1 MSKTKILYLILIS
14 FILLLISG
22 FSIINRN
29 NFSGP
34 NLPIEYNKYKHD
46 WETVDSLISVG
57 LPKSALELV
66 ESIYD
71 EAKAQN
77 NAPQFIKASI
87 YKLKLKADFEEEFI
101 ETTVADL
108 KAEIEIAQSP
118 TKQILHSILADIYW
132 RYYQANRYKFLERTA
147 TTNPDFDDI
156 QTWDLKTLL
165 DAVIKN
171 YSASLDNKDLLHQA
185 NLRDYDVILET
196 ATESKKY
203 RPTLYDFLAHRAAD
217 FFMNDESSLT
227 EPAYHF
233 EIDKKEYFGSIKDFV
248 NLSMETKD
256 SLSLKFYALEILQD
270 LVAFHLNDKDPTALI
285 DANLKRLIFVYQ
297 NTTLENKDELY
308 ISNLENF
315 EKEYNNS
322 SASTD
327 ISFHIANH
335 YFREGKKYNPIRS
348 DDHKWE
354 IKKAADKCREA
365 VSKFPESDGA
375 ENCQVL
381 LEKIE
386 TKQFQLT
393 IDDVNLPEHPFL
405 GLLGFKNIS
414 HIYFRIV
421 KISFEKNQE
430 FEGRYR
436 NQKETLKRYID
447 LNSYKAWDMELPND
461 GDYQLHAAE
470 MKFPELEKGFYIVLV
485 SSSEKFDPDD
495 DFIAYQ
501 SFWISDISY
510 ISQNSNR
517 GNYRYYT
524 LHRENGT
531 AVKNVKAQLFYR
543 NYNYNTR
550 ETEFVAGGTY
560 ISDDNG
566 YFEVPA
572 LEKGKRSNSYYIQFT
587 FNGDTLVTN
596 DNFYHSQYSKPKPQT
611 RDYVKLFTDRAIYRP
626 GQTVYFKGIVLEKT
640 GNDFKIKPNHK
651 TPVIIT
657 DANHQ
662 RISELNLTSNEY
674 GSFNGTFVIPS
685 GGLTGSWSI
694 SVPSFAESFLVE
706 EYKRPK
712 FEVVFN
718 PIEGSYKLN
727 EEVSV
732 TGKSQAFVGNNISM
746 ADVKYRVVR
755 ETTYPWRYG
764 YFWDWFP
771 FQSSMEITNGFT
783 QTDEDGN
790 FTIKFNA
797 IPDQQANGNYTPVF
811 NYTIYADVT
820 DINGETQSNTTN
832 VRVSSVA
839 MEIMLDVKEI
849 EQIEDFKSI
858 TINTK
863 NLNGQKIDAKGKIVI
878 SKLKDPERLTRKRNW
893 AQPDLF
899 LMDKESFIKDF
910 PFDVYK
916 NENELTALELDSE
929 IAAYDFDTRTDS
941 VISLAQIQSFK
952 TGRYLITATSKD
964 SFGEEVEL
972 KKYVILFSMDSKKI
986 PIKQF
991 DWFYPHKEKYEP
1003 GETAKFLVGSAD
1015 KNVQVMYEVIQKDNI
1030 LKHEWIKLSNEQKSI
1045 EFPVLESHRGG
1056 ITLNVTF
1063 VKYNRAYNESYRIAV
1078 PYTNKELDFEFLTFR
1093 DKLIPGQQETWS
1105 VKIKGKDGDKV
1116 AAELLASMYDM
1127 SLDKFVENSWELSLY
1142 PTSYGSLLWNA
1153 RGAFSLGQA
1162 KSFNPKQI
1170 SYTTK
1175 VKAYDRLNW
1184 FGFNYFG
1191 NFYYKGGREGIVAL
1205 ERTAM
1210 PGEMAGMKDRNI
1222 SADAEMEEEVLY
1234 DEVVT
1239 NKEQV
1244 KPTGLQI
1251 RRDFKE
1257 TAFFYPTLFTDE
1269 NGDVEIKFT
1278 VPESLT
1284 KWKLMGLA
1292 HSKDLK
1298 YGQFEKEIV
1307 TRKDLMIVPN
1317 APRFFRQGDQMK
1329 FSTKVVNMAE
1339 IDLSGT
1345 ASLQFIDTRTNLD
1358 ITKHLMVEA
1367 EVKSFDVKKGL
1378 SQQMEWEISIPEDYD
1393 VISYRIIAKSGNFS
1407 DGEEKAIP
1415 VLSNRMLVTETLP
1428 MPVKGNETKK
1438 FKLKKLI
1445 TSGHA
1450 LQESNGQILK
1460 NFKLTLEFTSNP
1472 SWYAV
1477 QALPYL
1483 FEQTNESADAAFRRY
1498 YANSIASYIVN
1509 FNPKIKQVFDTWKN
1523 YSPDALLSNLD
1534 KNEELKSVI
1543 LNETPWVRDAQNETE
1558 RKRRVAVLF
1567 DLNKIAESKR
1577 SALRKLFQMQ
1587 SPNGGFPWYKG
1598 GRDNL
1603 FITQRIVTGLGHL
1616 KNLGVVDPVN
1626 DSEIKQMIIRAVRY
1640 LDQEI
1645 VDDYKSLLDRK
1656 VNLDDNHIG
1665 SYKVQF
1671 LYARSYFH
1679 EDIPLSKNIKEAFDY
1694 YYGQAKKYWT
1704 SFGIYQKGML
1714 ALSMQRFGE
1723 ESIQFDIMRSVDE
1736 HSLTSDEMGKYWR
1749 DNKGGYYWYEAP
1761 IETQALLIEAYAEV
1775 SQDKESVALM
1785 KIWLLKQKQT
1795 QDWKTPKA
1803 TADAVYAL
1811 LLRGSDWLAN
1821 DELAIIE
1828 IGNKTIN
1835 PLQLEDTKVEAG
1847 TGYFKTSWSGSE
1859 INPSM
1864 GNVTV
1869 TNKNE
1874 SIGWGALYWQY
1885 FQDLDKITFAKT
1897 PLAIDKKLYLQQ
1909 NTDSGPVLK
1918 PIENGTQLKVG
1929 DKVMVRIEIRVD
1941 RNMEFVHMKDMRAS
1955 AFEPVNVLSGYR
1967 YAGGLGYYEST
1978 LDASTNFFFD
1988 YLPKGTYVFEYELTA
2003 SQKGD
2008 FSNGITTIQCMYA
2021 PEYTSHSEGVRVVVK

>member
-14 FILLLISG
+14 FIVLLISG

-34 NLPIEYNKYKHD
+34 NLPVEYDKYEQD
-46 WETVDSLISVG
+46 WEKVDSLISVG
-57 LPKSALELV
+57 LPKSALVLV

-71 EAKAQN
+71 QSKAKN

-87 YKLKLKADFEEEFI
+87 YKLKLKADFEEAFI
-101 ETTVADL
+101 ENTVADL
-108 KAEIEIAQSP
+108 KAEIEMAQSP
-118 TKQILHSILADIYW
+118 TKQILHSILADVYW
-132 RYYQANRYKFLERTA
+132 RYYQANRYKFLERTT
-147 TTNPDFDDI
+147 TTNPDLDDI

-171 YSASLDNKDLLHQA
+171 YSASLDNKDLLLQA

-227 EPAYHF
+227 EPAYRF

-248 NLSMETKD
+248 NVSWETKD

-270 LVAFHLNDKDPTALI
+270 LVAFHINDKDPAALI

-308 ISNLENF
+308 IRNLEDF
-315 EKEYNNS
+315 EKEYNKS
-322 SASTD
+322 SASAD

-335 YFREGKKYNPIRS
+335 YFREGNKYNPLQS

-354 IKKAADKCREA
+354 IKKAADKCKEA
-365 VSKFPESDGA
+365 ISKFPESDGA
-375 ENCQVL
+375 INCRNL

-386 TKQFQLT
+386 TKQIQLT
-393 IDDVNLPEHPFL
+393 IDYVNLPENPFL
-405 GLLGFKNIS
+405 GLIGFKNVS

-436 NQKETLKRYID
+436 NQKETLKSYID
-447 LNSYKAWDMELPND
+447 QNSYKAWDMELPND
-461 GDYQLHAAE
+461 GDYQLHTAE
-470 MKFPELEKGFYIVLV
+470 MKFPALDKGFYIVLV
-485 SSSEKFDPDD
+485 STSEKFDPDD

-501 SFWISDISY
+501 SFWTSNMSY
-510 ISQNSNR
+510 ISQNSSK
-517 GNYRYYT
+517 GDYRYYT

-566 YFEVPA
+566 YFEVAA
-572 LEKGKRSNSYYIQFT
+572 LDKGQRSNSYYIQFT
-587 FNGDTLVTN
+587 SNGDTLVTN
-596 DNFYHSQYSKPKPQT
+596 DNFYHSQYSEAKPKPRT
-611 RDYVKLFTDRAIYRP
+611 ITKFFTDRAIYRP

-640 GNDFKIKPNHK
+640 GDSHDLKVHHK
-651 TPVIIT
+651 TTVKLY
-657 DANHQ
+657 DANYQ
-662 RISELNLTSNEY
+662 QVSELELSANEY
-674 GSFNGTFVIPS
+674 GSFHGSFTVPS
-685 GGLTGSWSI
+685 GGLNGRMTIKNESGSVSI
-694 SVPSFAESFLVE
+694 SVE

-732 TGKSQAFVGNNISM
+732 TGKSQAFAGNNITM
-746 ADVKYRVVR
+746 AEVKYRVVR

-797 IPDQQANGNYTPVF
+797 IPDQQANGKYTPVF

-839 MEIMLDVKEI
+839 MEIMLDVKDI
-849 EQIEDFKSI
+849 EQIEDFKSL
-858 TINTK
+858 TIDAQ

-878 SKLKDPERLTRKRNW
+878 SKLKEPERLTRKRNW
-893 AQPDLF
+893 VQPDLF
-899 LMDKESFIKDF
+899 LIDKESFIKDF
-910 PFDVYK
+910 PFDAYK
-916 NENELTALELDSE
+916 DENELTALELESE

-941 VISLAQIQSFK
+941 VVSLALIQSFK
-952 TGRYLITATSKD
+952 PGKYLITAKSND
-964 SFGEEVEL
+964 GFGEEVEL
-972 KKYVILFSMDSKKI
+972 KKYVILFSKESKKV

-991 DWFYPHKEKYEP
+991 DWFYAEKDTYEP
-1003 GETAKFLVGSAD
+1003 GETAKFIVGSAD
-1015 KNVQVMYEVIQKDNI
+1015 KNIQVMYEVVQKDNI
-1030 LKHEWIKLSNEQKSI
+1030 LKHAWIKLSNEQKTI

-1056 ITLNVTF
+1056 ITINVLF
-1063 VKYNRAYNESYRIAV
+1063 VKHNRAYSESYRISV

-1093 DKLIPGQQETWS
+1093 NKLTPGQQETWS

-1142 PTSYGSLLWNA
+1142 PAYYSSLLWNA

-1162 KSFNPKQI
+1162 KSINPKQI

-1175 VKAYDRLNW
+1175 VKTYDQLNW

-1191 NFYYKGGREGIVAL
+1191 NFYYRGGREGVVAL
-1205 ERTAM
+1205 EQTAM
-1210 PGEMAGMKDRNI
+1210 PGEMAGMKDQNI
-1222 SADAEMEEEVLY
+1222 SADAEMGKEVLY
-1234 DEVVT
+1234 DEIVT
-1239 NKEQV
+1239 TKEQV
-1244 KPTGLQI
+1244 KPSGLQI

-1257 TAFFYPTLFTDE
+1257 TAFFYSNLLTDE

-1284 KWKLMGLA
+1284 QWKLMGLA
-1292 HSKDLK
+1292 HSKELK

-1317 APRFFRQGDQMK
+1317 APRFFRHNDKMI
-1329 FSTKVVNMAE
+1329 FSAKVVNMAE
-1339 IDLSGT
+1339 QDLTGS
-1345 ASLQFIDTRTNLD
+1345 ASLQFLDTRTNQD
-1358 ITKHLMVEA
+1358 ITNLLTGDL
-1367 EVKSFDVKKGL
+1367 EVVSFDVKKGL
-1378 SQQMEWEISIPEDYD
+1378 SQQLEWEISIPEDYD

-1450 LQESNGQILK
+1450 LQESNGHILK
-1460 NFKLTLEFTSNP
+1460 NHKLTLEFTSNP
-1472 SWYAV
+1472 TWYAV

-1483 FEQTNESADAAFRRY
+1483 FEPTSESADAAFRRY
-1498 YANSIASYIVN
+1498 YANSIAAFIVN
-1509 FNPKIKQVFDTWKN
+1509 SNPKIKQVFDIWKN
-1523 YSPDALLSNLD
+1523 YTPDALLSNLE

-1558 RKRRVAVLF
+1558 RKQRVAVLF
-1567 DLNKIAESKR
+1567 DLNKIAESK
-1577 SALRKLFQMQ
+1577 SGALRKLLQMQ
-1587 SPNGGFPWYKG
+1587 SPNGGFPWYQG
-1598 GRDNL
+1598 GCDNV
-1603 FITQRIVTGLGHL
+1603 FITQRIVLGLGHL
-1616 KNLGVVDPVN
+1616 QNLGIIDAK
-1626 DSEIKQMIIRAVRY
+1626 DGEIKQLLIKAVRY
-1640 LDQEI
+1640 LDQSI
-1645 VDDYKSLLDRK
+1645 VDDYKKLLEK
-1656 VNLDDNHIG
+1656 EMKPDDNHIG
-1665 SYKVQF
+1665 SDKVQY

-1679 EDIPLSKNIKEAFDY
+1679 GDIQISKSTQEAFNFY
-1694 YYGQAKKYWT
+1694 AQQAKQYWT
-1704 SFGIYQKGML
+1704 DFGIYQKAMIAL
-1714 ALSMQRFGE
+1714 AMQRFGE
-1723 ESIQFDIMRSVDE
+1723 ESIQFDIMKSVDE
-1736 HSLTSDEMGKYWR
+1736 HSLISDEMGKYWR
-1749 DNKGGYYWYEAP
+1749 DNKGGFYWYEAP
-1761 IETQALLIEAYAEV
+1761 IETQALLIEAYDEV

-1828 IGNKTIN
+1828 IGNETIN

-1864 GNVTV
+1864 GSVTV
-1869 TNKNE
+1869 TNQNE

-1909 NTDSGPVLK
+1909 NTDAGPVLK
-1918 PIENGTQLKVG
+1918 PIDNGTKLKVG
-1929 DKVMVRIEIRVD
+1929 DKVKVRIEIRVD
-1941 RNMEFVHMKDMRAS
+1941 RDMEFVHMKDMRAS

-1988 YLPKGTYVFEYELTA
+1988 YLRKGAYVFEYELTA

-2021 PEYTSHSEGVRVVVK
+2021 PEFASHSEGVRVVVE